1 VCAVLDMHLRRCRER
16 SIKVSSITG
25 PSDGSLMLGCDN
37 CDRWYHGSCMKV
49 DKATSE
55 ALTKWVCPPC
65 TNKGSVKPAKVE
77 PPVVFESDHY
87 LMPTT
92 THDIKP
98 IDISPHAPDPKSLWP
113 PFGLRSSEGAV
124 EALGM
129 TEEDDNVDFTVAAP
143 PTKPTVSRPSAP
155 TSSASQNVAVAIAPL
170 HHNNVQLAVS
180 VAGLAAPAVPPGVV
194 EAAHNIALLTAGA
207 RAYRPVV
214 ANPALSAPTA
224 ATAKTAAAATTTTTT
239 TVVANPPITAKM
251 QGQSTRF
258 ASKAKASTPMQADA
272 QSKTPV
278 ATTDPTPMDVDLPNT
293 NSNLSVPTLAP
304 AATKNEDVVPN
315 HQPPSNP

>member
-1 VCAVLDMHLRRCRER
+1 MLKSMSSRALIWQAKAKKALLAKAGSTQPFDMVLLKELLFAAKQIPVTMPEEARILSTLEDRGLRHCVCG
-16 SIKVSSITG
+16 G

-65 TNKGSVKPAKVE
+65 TNKGSVKQ
-77 PPVVFESDHY
+77 
-87 LMPTT
+87 
-92 THDIKP
+92 P
-98 IDISPHAPDPKSLWP
+98 IDISTHAPDPKSLWP

-143 PTKPTVSRPSAP
+143 PIKPTVSRPS
-155 TSSASQNVAVAIAPL
+155 
-170 HHNNVQLAVS
+170 
-180 VAGLAAPAVPPGVV
+180 
-194 EAAHNIALLTAGA
+194 AAHNIALLTAGT

-224 ATAKTAAAATTTTTT
+224 ATAKTTAAATTT
-239 TVVANPPITAKM
+239 TVVANPPMTAKM

-258 ASKAKASTPMQADA
+258 ASKAKASTPMQADT

-278 ATTDPTPMDVDLPNT
+278 ATTDPTPMDVDFPNT
-293 NSNLSVPTLAP
+293 NSNLSVPTLAA